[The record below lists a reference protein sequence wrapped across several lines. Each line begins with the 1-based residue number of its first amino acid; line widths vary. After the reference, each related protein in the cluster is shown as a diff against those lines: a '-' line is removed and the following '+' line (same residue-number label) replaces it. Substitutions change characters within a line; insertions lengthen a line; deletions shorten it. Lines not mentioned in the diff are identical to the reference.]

1 MPAAIAQCH
10 GTVIGMS
17 DTEIILLLA
26 MSDLRGPLVAQSKVS
41 WPDSRSMLTKQI
53 ALDSS

>member
-26 MSDLRGPLVAQSKVS
+26 MSDLRGPPVAQSKVS
-41 WPDSRSMLTKQI
+41 WL
-53 ALDSS
+53 